1 MSDSLLDAFLNV
13 LLGKA
18 GRDELDRVSKVR
30 RELRREDRDQ
40 KMEKMKEASETVT
53 ANMSPARKALID
65 SALSVQR
72 SSEQRVF
79 EGMTDEQKDAMKEDA
94 LDQVFSGGGG
104 LKGD

>member
-1 MSDSLLDAFLNV
+1 MTDTLLSAFLNV

-18 GRDELDRVSKVR
+18 GRDELDRVAETR
-30 RELRREDRDQ
+30 RALRREDRDQ
-40 KMEKMKEASETVT
+40 KFEQMKEASENVT

-65 SALSVQR
+65 SALSVQK

-79 EGMTDEQKDAMKEDA
+79 EGISDEQKDAMKEDA
-94 LDQVFSGGGG
+94 LDQVFGGGGG